1 MSTSTNPST
10 KKSLKHSAR
19 NSKKPVKPSSARSY
33 GHRSGESSKSVK
45 HMEAAGDSSSA
56 EGEKTSG
63 KKEINIRVIDDCKSL
78 EETFSCPYDILINR
92 MPYFKDCLDVEPEGE
107 LTISVHCDILV
118 FRKIMDYILAD
129 STGGSKK
136 FKFDPKYAIH
146 LLVSADFLQ
155 MSPLVDE
162 CLNYCHRHMNSVIE
176 NNCPIGALNNDLLT
190 RLALLFNHR
199 EVESLKDP
207 SGEIKEK
214 LYKILLDRLLK
225 PETKQP
231 NQRFIPKFMK
241 CTLCEQVFA
250 TKLQN
255 YMPCKSRK
263 ATIGPRGELIYT
275 HKRDMTWN
283 LDRYLEDQFQAC
295 QSWRKI
301 YWRIWGLLN
310 SLTCTTC
317 GTEFSCCDFTKCP
330 FHKENMT
337 FPSADQTENV
347 HKPGVF
353 PCCGAKAYKFDPIDP
368 LFLFSGCAYRNHT
381 VSPAKRSSDIF
392 QDMLTYFDLICLPQP
407 SKPTPNENV
416 GLDRITP
423 CHSERALV
431 QWLRALKPNS
441 AELKKVGSKLSVSSD
456 GSGSV
461 NRSAESL
468 AVGISRKEEKQ
479 PSLFTP
485 LLSSLGQADG
495 APDGKQVWKPGG
507 SLWHN
512 QDAVREHDARQME
525 LLMLELQKVQCNF
538 RSRHSS
544 PGKP

>member
-1 MSTSTNPST
+1 MSASTSNPT
-10 KKSLKHSAR
+10 AKKSFKHSAR
-19 NSKKPVKPSSARSY
+19 NPKKPQRPTSSRSY
-33 GHRSGESSKSVK
+33 GHRSGESSKSPKQVDIPD
-45 HMEAAGDSSSA
+45 AGA
-56 EGEKTSG
+56 EGDKISG
-63 KKEINIRVIDDCKSL
+63 KKEISIRVIDDCKNL

-107 LTISVHCDILV
+107 LTISVHCDIVV

-136 FKFDPKYAIH
+136 FRFDPKYAIH

-155 MSPLVDE
+155 MSALVDE

-214 LYKILLDRLLK
+214 LYKILLERLLK
-225 PETKQP
+225 PEAKQP
-231 NQRFIPKFMK
+231 NQRFVPKFMK
-241 CTLCEQVFA
+241 CSLCEQVFA
-250 TKLQN
+250 TKLQAH
-255 YMPCKSRK
+255 MPCKSRK
-263 ATIGPRGELIYT
+263 ATIGSRGELIFT

-283 LDRYLEDQFQAC
+283 LDRYLEDQYQAC

-317 GTEFSCCDFTKCP
+317 GTNFSCCDFTKCP
-330 FHKENMT
+330 YHKENLT
-337 FPSADQTENV
+337 FPTSELTENV
-347 HKPGVF
+347 HRPGSF
-353 PCCGAKAYKFDPIDP
+353 PCCGTKAYKFDPIDP

-381 VSPAKRSSDIF
+381 VSLAKRSSDIF

-431 QWLRALKPNS
+431 QWLKALKPNS
-441 AELKKVGSKLSVSSD
+441 ADIKKVGSKLSVSSD

-468 AVGISRKEEKQ
+468 AIGISRKEEKQ
-479 PSLFTP
+479 PSIFTP

-495 APDGKQVWKPGG
+495 APDVKQVWKPGG

-538 RSRHSS
+538 RTRHSS

>member
-1 MSTSTNPST
+1 MELESRNFTS
-10 KKSLKHSAR
+10 
-19 NSKKPVKPSSARSY
+19 
-33 GHRSGESSKSVK
+33 
-45 HMEAAGDSSSA
+45 
-56 EGEKTSG
+56 
-63 KKEINIRVIDDCKSL
+63 KEPQVADP
-78 EETFSCPYDILINR
+78 CP
-92 MPYFKDCLDVEPEGE
+92 K
-107 LTISVHCDILV
+107 
-118 FRKIMDYILAD
+118 
-129 STGGSKK
+129 
-136 FKFDPKYAIH
+136 DPKYAIH

-155 MSPLVDE
+155 MSALVDE

-241 CTLCEQVFA
+241 CSLCEQVFA

-330 FHKENMT
+330 YHKENMT

-431 QWLRALKPNS
+431 QWLKALKPNS

-525 LLMLELQKVQCNF
+525 LLILELQKVQCSF